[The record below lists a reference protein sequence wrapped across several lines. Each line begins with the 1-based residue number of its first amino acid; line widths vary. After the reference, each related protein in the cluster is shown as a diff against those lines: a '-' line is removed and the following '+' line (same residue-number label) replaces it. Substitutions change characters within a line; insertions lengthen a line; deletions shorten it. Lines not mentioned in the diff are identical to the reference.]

1 MKMNDVCDTWRSPW
15 AALQKTL
22 AKGPAA
28 LTYTMPGGVPDA
40 VPGAVPGGDTWLGRA
55 RHPAGNRCI
64 PAAAP
69 AL

>member
-1 MKMNDVCDTWRSPW
+1 MNDVCDMWSSPW
-15 AALQKTL
+15 ATLQKAL

-28 LTYTMPGGVPDA
+28 LTYTMPGGVPGRGVPDA
-40 VPGAVPGGDTWLGRA
+40 VPGADTWLGRA
-55 RHPAGNRCI
+55 RHPVGNRYI